1 MKSIGFGLE
10 RVAWLAL
17 RWPRA
22 TALIVAI
29 LLAIAGY
36 GITRLSFDADLRNTF
51 ASNSAAYQLYKAA
64 TADFVDPENETIVL
78 VEGDRLGDPDVFQR
92 LQDFQFEMQVAEGVR
107 SVYSLFAL
115 RETPDANGDAP
126 PLVSDAGAGL
136 TPALAERIRAH
147 PVLGAKLLSADG
159 KAMVFIVTP
168 AQQKAPLEVAR
179 ILNSEIERTAG
190 EILGD
195 SGLTVTLTGFPTVR
209 LGILDLLKRDQ
220 IVLNGVGAIIGFVMS
235 LIAFRSIVGA
245 SLTAIPAIVAGLAVL
260 GGMGLFGVKVT
271 VMSNVIPALVMILGY
286 ADGMHLS
293 HAWRKHRELGKT
305 PLEAEWLAQKEVGA
319 ACMLTALTVAG
330 AFASLAITDIA
341 IVRNFAW
348 IGTAAMLIA
357 CPMVLIGHA
366 LGAIAIGRYW
376 APDHGSALDLLTRVE
391 KPSEALGRFVVR
403 HSRALGLTSAFLF
416 VVLGF
421 MYWNVPA
428 EHSIRE
434 HLPKNNIANAA
445 LGRFDKEFGGA
456 FPIQIVIPKTALPAT
471 SPERLGLIGRVHR
484 AAAGVEGAAT
494 PLSIWSL
501 YEWLGGDND
510 PRATAKLD
518 AALAQM
524 SAETRSR
531 FLGPG
536 GEALVTVNVQEA
548 PTHVLDARVAA
559 IEAAVA
565 AADPGEPVAVT
576 GVTVVLNREASRTIV
591 SLNWSLATAVF
602 GDIFLMIIA
611 FRNIP
616 IGVVSCLA
624 NTLPLFA
631 TGALLYLSGRGMQF
645 TSVIALTV
653 AFGIAVDD
661 TIHYINRF
669 LVLRSPDEPLDRR
682 LIETSREVGPVLV
695 GTTIIILAGLST
707 TFASGLPTVTLFGV
721 IAGITL
727 VVAALGD
734 LIVMP
739 ALIAGYA
746 RRWFEKKLAGAAT
759 SESVA

>member
-10 RVAWLAL
+10 RVAWVAL
-17 RWPRA
+17 LWPCT
-22 TALIVAI
+22 TALILIAI
-29 LLAIAGY
+29 LAVAGY
-36 GITRLSFDADLRNTF
+36 GVTCLSFDADLRNTF
-51 ASNSAAYQLYKAA
+51 ASNSSAYEFYKSA

-78 VEGDRLGDPDVFQR
+78 VEGEHLGDPNVFQR
-92 LQDFQFEMQVAEGVR
+92 LQDFQFEMQVADGVD

-115 RETPDANGDAP
+115 RQPPNANGDAP
-126 PLVSDAGAGL
+126 PLVSDASTGL
-136 TPALAERIRAH
+136 TSELADRIRAH
-147 PVLGAKLLSADG
+147 PVLGAKLLSANG

-179 ILNSEIERTAG
+179 LLNAEVERTAK

-195 SGLTVTLTGFPTVR
+195 SGVTVTLTGFPTIR

-220 IVLNGVGAIIGFVMS
+220 IVLNAVGAVIGFVMS

-260 GGMGLFGVKVT
+260 GSMGLFGIKVT

-293 HAWRKHRELGKT
+293 HAWRKHRDRGKSA
-305 PLEAEWLAQKEVGA
+305 LEAEWLAQKEVGA

-341 IVRNFAW
+341 LVRSFAW
-348 IGTAAMLIA
+348 TGAAAMIVA

-366 LGAIAIGRYW
+366 LGAIAAGRFW
-376 APDHGSALDLLTRVE
+376 ASGHGSTLDLLTRVE
-391 KPSEALGRFVVR
+391 GPSEALGRFVVR
-403 HSRALGLTSAFLF
+403 HSRTLGLISAFLF

-434 HLPKNNIANAA
+434 HLPKNNAANAA
-445 LGRFDKEFGGA
+445 LGRFDTEFGGA

-471 SPERLGLIGRVHR
+471 SPARLALIGRVHR

-494 PLSIWSL
+494 PLSVWSL
-501 YEWLGGDND
+501 YEWLGGDGD
-510 PRATAKLD
+510 PRAAAKLD

-524 SAETRSR
+524 APEARSR

-548 PTHVLDARVAA
+548 PTHILDVRVAA

-565 AADPGEPVAVT
+565 AAAPGEHVAVT
-576 GVTVVLNREASRTIV
+576 GVTVVLNREASRTIAN
-591 SLNWSLATAVF
+591 LNWSLATAVF
-602 GDIFLMIIA
+602 GDIILMVIA

-616 IGVVSCLA
+616 IGIVSCLA

-669 LVLRSPDEPLDRR
+669 LVLRGREEPLDRR
-682 LIETSREVGPVLV
+682 IIETSREVGPVLV

-721 IAGITL
+721 IAGVTL

-746 RRWFEKKLAGAAT
+746 RRWFEKKPTGAVT
-759 SESVA
+759 SEGLV